1 MENFF
6 FKNTKPLFFIYE
18 CLELLWSNSN
28 SAAFLANSFPDEHS
42 VSPSKAIAL
51 PFNISLYHLDYY
63 YCLLKNILQ
72 RKYLQLD
79 A

>member
-1 MENFF
+1 MEIFF

-51 PFNISLYHLDYY
+51 PLINQIFY
-63 YCLLKNILQ
+63 
-72 RKYLQLD
+72 
-79 A
+79 